1 MGLQI
6 LRALRGWH
14 HDIYIPNIST
24 EDEQDEDK
32 AVTHSRTNARAPCKL
47 ISGFIIAL
55 LTISHV
61 AKIPS
66 LERRE

>member
-1 MGLQI
+1 MTSI
-6 LRALRGWH
+6 S
-14 HDIYIPNIST
+14 NVST
-24 EDEQDEDK
+24 ENEQDEDK